1 MPGSGAGSNLAS
13 GYLLTNMGPNSPVL
27 TTPLA
32 GYGGSFVAGNA
43 DSWGCVVEARAFSKW
58 RIQIEQVGT
67 TPLAGAGLAVGIYV
81 TSSPLA
87 FQTYMYAIQ
96 GRTPQGL
103 SALPFGGSPNN
114 IADRAQGFFPGLPA
128 AAWVLA
134 EGGSDQGGTGLTANP
149 LTVAIPQLTI
159 PGTVTA
165 IRAVLQGAPTAGNF
179 NVSFLGIP

>member
-67 TPLAGAGLAVGIYV
+67 N
-81 TSSPLA
+81 
-87 FQTYMYAIQ
+87 MYAIQ